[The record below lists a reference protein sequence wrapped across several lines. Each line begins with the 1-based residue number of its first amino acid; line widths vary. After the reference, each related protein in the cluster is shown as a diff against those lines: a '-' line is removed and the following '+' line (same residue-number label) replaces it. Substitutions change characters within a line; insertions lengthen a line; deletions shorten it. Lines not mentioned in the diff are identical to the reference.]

1 MPKNHFRM
9 ELNFDEF
16 ALTIKANDLEVPY
29 HLKDEPLFLTV
40 RTHLIDL
47 LRNEETEIFYFG
59 FAPDNTA
66 DNQDELLTD
75 GVFYR
80 IIGYEK
86 NLGVDLE
93 SSPAAILKAFHYLV
107 SNYQPKWTTIFE
119 EQGITKKE
127 ITIELL
133 FQDVF

>member
-1 MPKNHFRM
+1 MKLEFN
-9 ELNFDEF
+9 EF
-16 ALTIKANDLEVPY
+16 ALTIATRLDKVPY
-29 HLKDEPLFLTV
+29 GLSDEVLYLSV
-40 RTHLIDL
+40 REDLIQL
-47 LRNEETEIFYFG
+47 LSDVTTPIVYFG

-66 DNQDELLTD
+66 DSQDELLND

-93 SSPAAILKAFHYLV
+93 SSKFDILIAFKNLV
-107 SNYQPKWTTIFE
+107 SNYKPFWSTIIIEDGF
-119 EQGITKKE
+119 IKKE

-133 FQDVF
+133 YQDVF

>member
-16 ALTIKANDLEVPY
+16 ALTLKANDLEVPY

>member
-1 MPKNHFRM
+1 
-9 ELNFDEF
+9 
-16 ALTIKANDLEVPY
+16 LTIRIYDLEVPY

-47 LRNEETEIFYFG
+47 LANGETEIFYFG
-59 FAPDNTA
+59 YAPDNTA

-75 GVFYR
+75 GIFYR

-86 NLGVDLE
+86 NLGVVFE

-119 EQGITKKE
+119 EQGVIKKE

-133 FQDVF
+133 YQDVF

>member
-1 MPKNHFRM
+1 M

-93 SSPAAILKAFHYLV
+93 SSPATILKAFHYLV

>member
-1 MPKNHFRM
+1 M

-40 RTHLIDL
+40 RNHLIDL
-47 LRNEETEIFYFG
+47 LANVETEIFYFG
-59 FAPDNTA
+59 FAPDHTA

-93 SSPAAILKAFHYLV
+93 SSPIEILKAFHYLV
-107 SNYQPKWTTIFE
+107 SNYQPQWTTIFKE
-119 EQGITKKE
+119 HGVTKNE
-127 ITIELL
+127 ITVELL
-133 FQDVF
+133 YQDVF

>member
-1 MPKNHFRM
+1 M
-9 ELNFDEF
+9 ELKFEDF
-16 ALTIKANDLEVPY
+16 ALILKTNDLEVPY

-59 FAPDNTA
+59 FAPDNNA
-66 DNQDELLTD
+66 DDQDELLTD
-75 GVFYR
+75 GMFYR

>member
-1 MPKNHFRM
+1 M

-16 ALTIKANDLEVPY
+16 ALTIKANDLEVP
-29 HLKDEPLFLTV
+29 HQLMDEPLFLTI
-40 RTHLIDL
+40 RTHLLDL
-47 LRNEETEIFYFG
+47 LANKQTEIFHFG

-93 SSPAAILKAFHYLV
+93 SSSEEILNAFHYLV

-119 EQGITKKE
+119 EQGVTKKE
-127 ITIELL
+127 ITVELL
-133 FQDVF
+133 YQDVF